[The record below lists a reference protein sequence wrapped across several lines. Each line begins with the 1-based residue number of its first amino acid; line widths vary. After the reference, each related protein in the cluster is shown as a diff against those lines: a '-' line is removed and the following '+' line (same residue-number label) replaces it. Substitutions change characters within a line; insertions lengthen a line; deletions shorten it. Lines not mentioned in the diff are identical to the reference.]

1 MTSPAIP
8 DSHIPG
14 LPQGGPLHKRNRT
27 FAVAFPLIYIDIIK
41 EGSEMFGREKK
52 VYLSVSHEELRM
64 ITACLMRWRNKLIS
78 EGRITDPIDEILER
92 LLA

>member
-1 MTSPAIP
+1 M
-8 DSHIPG
+8 
-14 LPQGGPLHKRNRT
+14 L
-27 FAVAFPLIYIDIIK
+27 
-41 EGSEMFGREKK
+41 GREKK

-92 LLA
+92 LIA